1 MTVKHPVLAHVAL
14 GYAPLYDKQRQ
25 VMGTRLSVLPLKPDA
40 SLPAAALLAVVLEAL
55 PPDNKPGVLSV
66 PQEAALGELLASAL
80 PTHIALEVPAFLT
93 GSLPLD
99 EHKGLLLKGASSGPL
114 GSARSAFKASE
125 LDLDDLRRGA
135 KDANGLPL
143 WCNVVRSSPEA
154 VEAFERG
161 AQAVFGLPVD
171 GHFEPLPG
179 KPAKSEVTADLAVIV
194 DLMGQVDKEAPL
206 ERMEA
211 TLKRDASLSFK
222 LLRYLNSAAFG
233 LPVEVSSFRHA
244 MMLLGY
250 PRLKRWLALLLTTA
264 SKDNTMRP
272 VMWAALRRG
281 LLMEEFSK
289 SLQDSDAKDE
299 MFICGLFS
307 LLDHLLK
314 TPFSLLLQ
322 AIPMPE
328 RVRQAL
334 VEDAGPYAPYLS
346 LVRAMESES
355 AHDVRDACEALML
368 SPAEANHA
376 LLQALAK
383 GAQLD

>member
-1 MTVKHPVLAHVAL
+1 MSPTPHPLLNLVAL

-25 VMGTRLSVLPLKPDA
+25 VLGTRLSLFPLKSDTEFDA
-40 SLPAAALLAVVLEAL
+40 QALLGVATEAL
-55 PPDNKPGVLSV
+55 PADHKPAVLNV
-66 PQEAALGELLASAL
+66 PHEQALQALLGSGL
-80 PTHIALEVPAFLT
+80 PAHLALEVPAFMA
-93 GSLPLD
+93 GNLD
-99 EHKGLLLKGASSGPL
+99 LSGAKGLLLKGASSGPL
-114 GSARSAFKASE
+114 PEARSHFKAAE
-125 LDLDDLRRGA
+125 FDLDDLRRGA
-135 KDANGLPL
+135 KEANGLPV
-143 WCNVVRSSPEA
+143 WCNVVRSASEA
-154 VEAFERG
+154 DDAFQRG

-171 GHFEPLPG
+171 GDFEPMPG
-179 KPAKSEVTADLAVIV
+179 KTHKSEITADLTVIV
-194 DLMGQVDKEAPL
+194 DLMTQVDKE
-206 ERMEA
+206 
-211 TLKRDASLSFK
+211 DASLSFK

-233 LPVEVSSFRHA
+233 LPVEVTSFRHA

-281 LLMEEFSK
+281 LLMEELSK

-314 TPFSLLLQ
+314 TPFASLLQ

-334 VEDAGPYAPYLS
+334 VEDAGPYAVYLQ
-346 LVRAMESES
+346 LVRAMEGES
-355 AHDVRDACEALML
+355 ALDFKDACEALML
-368 SPAEANHA
+368 SPSEVNQA
-376 LLQALAK
+376 LVTALAK

>member
-1 MTVKHPVLAHVAL
+1 
-14 GYAPLYDKQRQ
+14 
-25 VMGTRLSVLPLKPDA
+25 
-40 SLPAAALLAVVLEAL
+40 
-55 PPDNKPGVLSV
+55 
-66 PQEAALGELLASAL
+66 
-80 PTHIALEVPAFLT
+80 
-93 GSLPLD
+93 
-99 EHKGLLLKGASSGPL
+99 
-114 GSARSAFKASE
+114 
-125 LDLDDLRRGA
+125 
-135 KDANGLPL
+135 
-143 WCNVVRSSPEA
+143 
-154 VEAFERG
+154 
-161 AQAVFGLPVD
+161 
-171 GHFEPLPG
+171 
-179 KPAKSEVTADLAVIV
+179 
-194 DLMGQVDKEAPL
+194 
-206 ERMEA
+206 
-211 TLKRDASLSFK
+211 
-222 LLRYLNSAAFG
+222 SAAFG

-289 SLQDSDAKDE
+289 SLDDSDAKDE

-314 TPFSLLLQ
+314 APFSNLLQ

-334 VEDAGPYAPYLS
+334 MEDAGPYAPYLT
-346 LVRAMESES
+346 LVQAMESES
-355 AHDVRDACEALML
+355 AHDVRGACEALMI
-368 SPAEANHA
+368 SPSEANHA